1 MTKNIAFLLTVHNRK
16 EKTFN
21 CLISLFEQN
30 VLSDYQYDVFLTD
43 DGCTDGTVEMIRKH
57 FPSVR
62 IISGNG
68 KLYWNRG
75 MWTAGKAAEA
85 TNNDYDYIFWLN
97 DDVVL
102 FKDALKHIIE
112 CSEEKHDNSIISGIM
127 RDPIDCTLTTF
138 SGTTNGQI
146 LKRNGEMQELEY
158 MHGNFVLIPQTVY
171 KSIGIIDGYYSHAGG
186 DGDYSM
192 TAIKN
197 GFKVYTTKDFCG
209 KCKLDTPVPQCF
221 KIETQIFKRFMILY
235 TPLSYSMPKEI
246 FYFDC
251 KHKNIF
257 IAIMHVVSVH
267 IRCLFPKL
275 WLKR

>member
-1 MTKNIAFLLTVHNRK
+1 
-16 EKTFN
+16 
-21 CLISLFEQN
+21 
-30 VLSDYQYDVFLTD
+30 
-43 DGCTDGTVEMIRKH
+43 
-57 FPSVR
+57 
-62 IISGNG
+62 
-68 KLYWNRG
+68 
-75 MWTAGKAAEA
+75 
-85 TNNDYDYIFWLN
+85 
-97 DDVVL
+97 
-102 FKDALKHIIE
+102 
-112 CSEEKHDNSIISGIM
+112 
-127 RDPIDCTLTTF
+127 
-138 SGTTNGQI
+138 
-146 LKRNGEMQELEY
+146 MQELEY

-221 KIETQIFKRFMILY
+221 KIETPIFKRFMILY

-275 WLKR
+275 LVKRLTLSFLFFIDENDYLYSYFITLFKEDVNNKKIN